1 MELILLIALFALSM
15 TGSPGPANMIL
26 LASGAQYGYRK
37 SVFLLLG
44 TMTGFLAV
52 GISVAAGLGALFS
65 LFPALR
71 YTFLGV
77 SAAYMLYLAY
87 KIAFSDPSLSN
98 GKARAGYRSGIL
110 IHILNPKA
118 WAMLIAAYSQFTEPD
133 WTPVT
138 QFLVLQIIFAIV
150 GFSSNSLWILAGD
163 ALNKFVENTNTLR
176 LINKGLAVV
185 MLAVVTYSV
194 MQTGL
199 IDKL

>member
-1 MELILLIALFALSM
+1 MEVIFLIALFALTM

-26 LASGAQYGYRK
+26 MASGARYGYRK

-44 TMTGFLAV
+44 TMTGFLVV

-71 YTFLGV
+71 YTFLGL

-87 KIAFSDPSLSN
+87 KIAFSDPSLAGS
-98 GKARAGYRSGIL
+98 KARIGYKSGL
-110 IHILNPKA
+110 LVHILNPKA
-118 WAMLIAAYSQFTEPD
+118 WAMLIAAYSQFSAPG
-133 WTPVT
+133 WTSLQ
-138 QFLVLQIIFAIV
+138 QFMVLQVIFGIV

-163 ALNKFVENTNTLR
+163 ALNRFVQNTDTLR
-176 LINKGLAVV
+176 AINKGLAVL

-194 MQTGL
+194 IQSGL